1 MSDTETEELLL
12 ESFSN
17 FVANNIPPT
26 WWAERLEVKVV
37 EWARSCKDQAIYVEV
52 KAAFSKEVAIELVE
66 KVLRFLTKSEV
77 KTTGVTMA
85 NFEFNSHIKVLNGS
99 VFKSFLKIDGV
110 GEDDWKDEEKVEAL
124 RKGLREVLQKT
135 LSENFDPK
143 EEKVGTVDWSF
154 NITYQPETFK
164 IEILELDKDH
174 VCVYILVSPG
184 EGNLARVKQ
193 ALKAAVTACLEENVW
208 WDATSNLSSTVV
220 GCRTHLPGFAFRLR
234 ENFLLLD
241 QVQVMPSTIAALS
254 TINPIESFTPKVR
267 RKMCVRVIYILT
279 SKVTQ
284 PRTFFLTVTAP
295 ISVVFLLVIVG
306 LVVCR

>member
-66 KVLRFLTKSEV
+66 KVLRFLTKAEV

-99 VFKSFLKIDGV
+99 VFKSFLKMDGV

-135 LSENFDPK
+135 LSENFDPT

-208 WDATSNLSSTVV
+208 WDATSNMSSTVV
-220 GCRTHLPGFAFRLR
+220 GCKTHLPGFAFRLR
-234 ENFLLLD
+234 DNFLLL
-241 QVQVMPSTIAALS
+241 VLRSSSAIS
-254 TINPIESFTPKVR
+254 WRISSISFIWAVDNS
-267 RKMCVRVIYILT
+267 L
-279 SKVTQ
+279 
-284 PRTFFLTVTAP
+284 L
-295 ISVVFLLVIVG
+295 FLLAILCKTLFASSCLLLPIKVNHKQIFG
-306 LVVCR
+306 TLFAINSIKFY